1 MPGSQRSVG
10 SNRRPRNGEL
20 PTAMPAAF
28 LAAAFVANRKVRSQR
43 SESVMTRIIDPPPPS
58 PTSGAWGFRLS
69 ATAALAVVLL
79 RARGYMGAIALAV
92 PLIVLGYDLV
102 GIAAFLT
109 AVSVTAAHRAGGLG
123 VRR

>member
-1 MPGSQRSVG
+1 
-10 SNRRPRNGEL
+10 
-20 PTAMPAAF
+20 
-28 LAAAFVANRKVRSQR
+28 
-43 SESVMTRIIDPPPPS
+43 
-58 PTSGAWGFRLS
+58 
-69 ATAALAVVLL
+69 
-79 RARGYMGAIALAV
+79 MGAIALAV